1 MSQILNQTKRP
12 SLIMRMFWWACGA
25 DQRILEKCDYR
36 EHVKYACL
44 GGIVTTTGLMA
55 GLAGGY
61 AFYTIFQPK
70 GPALESGTDLSTL
83 VLSLLFGVIWGTVIF
98 NIDRFIVASTG
109 QGDGTEAIT
118 KNELIGALPRIVMG
132 IIIAITISKP
142 LEIRIFKSEIDVA
155 LEQDQLKKQSEFI
168 TSLDALY
175 NPRIKAEKAKM
186 EKWKEEITRK
196 EKRYAELEDEY
207 NEEMTKR
214 GIITIRNLTK
224 DGRVITTIRISPIA
238 KALKAQMDR
247 LEPDIK
253 KIKQDNTPLINTSYA
268 EIEKFEA
275 ERQQQIKASQRISN
289 GLDGLLERIKLSH
302 EIAGWVISL
311 FITLLFVAIELTPIF
326 FKLMLIKSPYDFLSD
341 NEKELIKASAG
352 IEVRYN
358 YYQDKTGIEK
368 DLVIFHE
375 SDRIIDEQKKL
386 SEAQRELNDYIVK
399 KWLEVQKQ
407 KVDENPEKF
416 VSLSNDNRI

>member
-1 MSQILNQTKRP
+1 MSQILKQTKRP
-12 SLIMRMFWWACGA
+12 SLIMRMFWRACGA

-70 GPALESGTDLSTL
+70 GPALESITDIPTLILS
-83 VLSLLFGVIWGTVIF
+83 VLFGIIWGTVIF

-168 TSLDALY
+168 TSLDTLF
-175 NPRIKAEKAKM
+175 NPRINAEKAKM
-186 EKWKEEITRK
+186 EKWKEEITSK
-196 EKRYAELEDEY
+196 ERRYAELEDEY
-207 NEEMTKR
+207 SRE
-214 GIITIRNLTK
+214 ITR
-224 DGRVITTIRISPIA
+224 DGRRGEGPIA
-238 KALKAQMDR
+238 KALKALKDR
-247 LEPDIK
+247 MIPEIEKIK
-253 KIKQDNTPLINTSYA
+253 KENSPLINNSYA
-268 EIEKFEA
+268 QIERFEA

-375 SDRIIDEQKKL
+375 PDRIVDEQKKL

-407 KVDENPEKF
+407 NVDENPEKF

>member
-1 MSQILNQTKRP
+1 MEQISNHTRKPGFLMK
-12 SLIMRMFWWACGA
+12 MFWRACGA

-70 GPALESGTDLSTL
+70 GPALESETDVQTLLLSM
-83 VLSLLFGVIWGTVIF
+83 VFGVIWGMVIF

-109 QGDGTEAIT
+109 QGDGTETIT
-118 KNELIGALPRIVMG
+118 RSELIGALPRIVMG

-155 LEQDQLKKQSEFI
+155 LAQDQLKKQSEFI
-168 TSLDALY
+168 ASLDSIF
-175 NPRIKAEKAKM
+175 NPRIEAEKTKITN
-186 EKWKEEITRK
+186 WKDEITKK
-196 EKRYAELEDEY
+196 EMRYAELEDEY
-207 NEEMTKR
+207 NRE
-214 GIITIRNLTK
+214 ITR
-224 DGRVITTIRISPIA
+224 DGRRGVGPIA
-238 KALKAQMDR
+238 NALELRMNRMLPEVEGMKFKNQPFIDSAYVQIDR
-247 LEPDIK
+247 FEAAR
-253 KIKQDNTPLINTSYA
+253 QR
-268 EIEKFEA
+268 EIED
-275 ERQQQIKASQRISN
+275 SQRISD

-302 EIAGWVISL
+302 EIAGWGITI

-341 NEKELIKASAG
+341 NQKELIKANQG

-358 YYQDKTGIEK
+358 YYQDKQGIER

-375 SDRIIDEQKKL
+375 SERIIDEQRKL
-386 SEAQRELNDYIVK
+386 SEAQKELNDYILK
-399 KWLEVQKQ
+399 KWLEHQKY
-407 KVDENPEKF
+407 KVDADPEKYI
-416 VSLSNDNRI
+416 SLADDTAR

>member
-1 MSQILNQTKRP
+1 MDQSFNQSKKP
-12 SLIMRMFWWACGA
+12 GFIMRMFWRACGA

-70 GPALESGTDLSTL
+70 GPALESGTDISTL
-83 VLSLLFGVIWGTVIF
+83 VLSLLFGAIWGTVIF

-168 TSLDALY
+168 TSLDTLY

-186 EKWKEEITRK
+186 AKWEEEITRK
-196 EKRYAELEDEY
+196 ERRYAELEDEY
-207 NEEMTKR
+207 NREITRDDRR
-214 GIITIRNLTK
+214 GV
-224 DGRVITTIRISPIA
+224 GPIA
-238 KALKAQMDR
+238 EALLAQMKR
-247 LEPDIK
+247 MEPDIK
-253 KIKQDNTPLINTSYA
+253 KIKQENKPLINTSYA
-268 EIEKFEA
+268 QIERFEA
-275 ERQQQIKASQRISN
+275 ERQKQIKASQRISN

-302 EIAGWVISL
+302 EIAGWGITL

-341 NEKELIKASAG
+341 NEKELIKASEG